1 MLANET
7 DCQQMAQVATS
18 SFLRC
23 VLFFTTILC
32 FLCIPCCLYSLWRLQ
47 RSTKLHFNSK
57 CIFITHNI
65 FILIHM
71 TVRMTLHGKDLI
83 NYFSP
88 WESGCEIL
96 PSRSRC
102 DLRIVYK
109 LSAFVVEVSPFILTA
124 ERFMATFR
132 ARHYENRYKWFGI
145 FLNTIHIS
153 LAFLFLWIQKSE
165 NTGGAI
171 VYYCWV
177 GFDTHSSIY
186 IIYIYMLCFQ
196 LSSTGNRY
204 ALNIPIFF
212 IVFSQLIT
220 IPALLYLLKKN
231 ERYRETSLNKRSTL
245 TQRYQIFE
253 NLRTLNMFRIMSIIT
268 WMYVTYNALA
278 SFIIHF
284 FLKSMPMESQFAS
297 IEIVHCLPVYFLIL
311 TAFILREDRK
321 PRSRFVIKVTHYEP
335 QYFNDLQKFF
345 DEAFE
350 KVSTSIDR
358 IRTTN

>member
-18 SFLRC
+18 SFL
-23 VLFFTTILC
+23 
-32 FLCIPCCLYSLWRLQ
+32 
-47 RSTKLHFNSK
+47 
-57 CIFITHNI
+57 
-65 FILIHM
+65 
-71 TVRMTLHGKDLI
+71 
-83 NYFSP
+83 SP

-102 DLRIVYK
+102 DLRIAYK

-165 NTGGAI
+165 NTGGVV
-171 VYYCWV
+171 VYYCW
-177 GFDTHSSIY
+177 
-186 IIYIYMLCFQ
+186 